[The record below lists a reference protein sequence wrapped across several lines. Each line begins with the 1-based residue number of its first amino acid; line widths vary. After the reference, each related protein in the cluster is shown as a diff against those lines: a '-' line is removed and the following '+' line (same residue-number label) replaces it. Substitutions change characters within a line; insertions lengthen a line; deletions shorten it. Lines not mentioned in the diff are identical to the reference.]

1 MKEYFGSTYRYFDVY
16 GAIITLKD
24 MSLRF
29 TRYDSLNDPL
39 DGSSLIINDSI
50 SVNAEK
56 EVLRILRQE
65 AFNSFPTSIKNRRKF
80 ISVGKASISQSKK
93 TPNVQIYQFNK
104 NYYTCCFSKYYSN
117 PDSFLLW
124 SYYADKHHGV
134 CIEFCF
140 DEFKL
145 KPKEVYY
152 TSKIEKLSLNINYR
166 ETIPSSELNKFL
178 IQKQIC
184 WKHENEIRLIG
195 REEFFKEKK
204 INYRLSS
211 DKVNLYINL
220 EKEYIKKVVFGS
232 STSQKEI
239 DDIVQLLNNL
249 DVEKDIYIEQMY
261 IDENTLEL
269 KAKPYE
275 RL

>member
-1 MKEYFGSTYRYFDVY
+1 MKEYFGSSYRYFDVS
-16 GAIITLKD
+16 GAISTLSN

-56 EVLRILRQE
+56 EALRMLTQE

-80 ISVGKASISQSKK
+80 ISIGTASINRNKRIA
-93 TPNVQIYQFNK
+93 NIQIDQFNT
-104 NYYTCCFSKYYSN
+104 NYYTCCFSKYYSVS
-117 PDSFLLW
+117 DSFLLW

-140 DEFKL
+140 DEHKL

-152 TSKIEKLSLNINYR
+152 APKIEKLSIDINYK
-166 ETIPSSELNKFL
+166 EQLPSSELNKFL

-184 WKHENEIRLIG
+184 WKHENEVRLIG
-195 REEFFKEKK
+195 RVEFFKEKG
-204 INYRLSS
+204 INYSLSS
-211 DKVNLYINL
+211 DKHYLNIEL
-220 EKEYIKKVVFGS
+220 EKKYIRKVIFGC
-232 STSQKEI
+232 STNQKDI
-239 DDIVQLLNNL
+239 DDIIQLLEKLDEVKNI
-249 DVEKDIYIEQMY
+249 DVEKMY
-261 IDENTLEL
+261 IDEETLEL
-269 KAKPYE
+269 KVKPYE
-275 RL
+275 R